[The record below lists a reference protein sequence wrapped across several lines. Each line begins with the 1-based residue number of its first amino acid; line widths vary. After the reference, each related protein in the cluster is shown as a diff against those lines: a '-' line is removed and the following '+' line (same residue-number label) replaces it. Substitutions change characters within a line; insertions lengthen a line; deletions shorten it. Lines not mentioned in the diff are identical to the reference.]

1 MACILCCID
10 LSPSSKLV
18 IAWAAMLSYKMD
30 FPLRIFHA
38 IHQPSDQVYPSPEF
52 ERGGGLNEQH
62 VQCSEAI
69 EEMMASVRVPW
80 EKEIVFGD
88 PAEMAALHCT
98 QRSVAAVVTGSK
110 GFKGVKRL
118 FMGTVVERMARMLL
132 CPLLVV
138 RPHIDAMVDVHTV
151 GISCDVGKNA
161 KALVAYGA
169 GLARRFNARLHLLHA
184 MGAAVDTSMVEPMQ
198 GPYSE
203 VQDRLKSRLEDHVA
217 AMVPDSVHDAIAVT
231 VHIANGQAKEMLP
244 AMIETL
250 QLDLL
255 VIGVRPR
262 RTLGQWMA
270 GSTTEALLRNS
281 PCHMMVVP
289 EAYFKK
295 RGGTRL
301 DDTPSNNG
309 KVTGVVRDDAFL
321 AHRSEGEHPEN
332 HRRLV
337 SIHTMLDNDTKA
349 MPLIHIEA
357 RKASRQ
363 DLTLVHS
370 NTYVDHIASTADQPY
385 VQLTADTYAC
395 EASFEAASRSVGGV
409 LAAIDAVTDGHA
421 RNAFAMV
428 RPPGHHAEIGRAT
441 GFCLF
446 NNVALGAAYARTIK
460 GLQKVLIVDWDL
472 HHGNGIQHIFEEDSA
487 VLYIST
493 HQYPCFPG
501 TGHYLEVG
509 RGRGEGYT
517 INLSLGKGWRDG
529 DFTELFQ
536 KLVAPVALSF
546 DPDLILVSAGF
557 DTHKKDPL
565 GRMRL
570 TEAGYAAMTRVLMNV
585 AETCCRDRMVL
596 VLEGGYHVKA
606 LAASVRAVLAEL
618 CNQTRTDLEKLAA
631 KASKRRV
638 EPVLRRTA
646 HLLGHI
652 WPCLEPPV
660 HPLKRGMGR

>member
-1 MACILCCID
+1 
-10 LSPSSKLV
+10 
-18 IAWAAMLSYKMD
+18 MLSHKMGL
-30 FPLRIFHA
+30 PLRIFHA
-38 IHQPSDQVYPSPEF
+38 IHQPSDQIYPSAEF
-52 ERGGGLNEQH
+52 ERGGELKEQH
-62 VQCSEAI
+62 VQCSEAV
-69 EEMMASVRVPW
+69 EHMMSSVTVPW
-80 EKEIVFGD
+80 QKEIVFGE
-88 PAEMAALHCT
+88 PAELAALHCN
-98 QRSVAAVVTGSK
+98 QHSAAAVVTGSK

-118 FMGTVVERMARMLL
+118 FMGTVVERMARMLP

-138 RPHIDAMVDVHTV
+138 RPDIDASVNVHAV
-151 GISCDVGKNA
+151 GISCDVGESA
-161 KALVAYGA
+161 KTLVAHGT
-169 GLARRFNARLHLLHA
+169 GLAQRFNARLHLLHA
-184 MGAAVDTSMVEPMQ
+184 MGAAMDTSMVEPTE
-198 GPYSE
+198 GPYDE
-203 VQDRLKSRLEDHVA
+203 VQERLRSRLEDHIA
-217 AMVPDSVHDAIAVT
+217 AMVPDPARDTIPVT
-231 VHIANGQAKEMLP
+231 VHIAAGPAKEMLP
-244 AMIETL
+244 SLIDAL
-250 QLDLL
+250 KLDLL
-255 VIGVRPR
+255 MVGVRPR

-295 RGGTRL
+295 RGGILL
-301 DDTPSNNG
+301 DDTSSSNG

-337 SIHTMLDNDTKA
+337 SIYTMLDNDAAA
-349 MPLIHIEA
+349 MPLINIEA

-370 NTYVDHIASTADQPY
+370 ATYVDQIASTADQPFC
-385 VQLTADTYAC
+385 QLTADTYAC

-409 LAAIDAVTDGHA
+409 LAAIDAVTDGDV

-428 RPPGHHAEIGRAT
+428 RPPGHHAEFSRAT

-460 GLQKVLIVDWDL
+460 GLQRVLIVDWDL

-509 RGRGEGYT
+509 RGKGEGYT
-517 INLSLGKGWRDG
+517 INLSLGKGWKDG

-565 GRMRL
+565 GRMRV

-585 AETCCRDRMVL
+585 AEKCCQDRMVM

-606 LAASVRAVLAEL
+606 LSASVRAVLAEL
-618 CNQTRTDLEKLAA
+618 CDRTRTDLEKLAS
-631 KASKRRV
+631 KASNRRV

-652 WPCLEPPV
+652 WPCLKPPAN
-660 HPLKRGMGR
+660 PLKREMGQ